1 MRKLKYLIIGLGVVV
16 AVTYAALAILLV
28 NSSLIR
34 VPNAAGFTAKEA
46 LAGAQEAARAW
57 QSDAQ
62 LVSANASWRG
72 LPPDELMTEE
82 VSWAYTFFSPQ
93 AREVRIWSV
102 TPQGATAADTIDAS
116 PNTRVLDF
124 AAWEVDSPQVLTA
137 FLDHGGSGFLEEN
150 PEATISLRLG
160 PSEDGESPIWL
171 AFGISSSNRSTLTV
185 QVDPVS
191 GEVKTSGS

>member
-1 MRKLKYLIIGLGVVV
+1 MRKLKYLIIGLGLLV
-16 AVTYAALAILLV
+16 AVTYGILAILLV
-28 NSSLIR
+28 NSSFTR
-34 VPNAAGFTAKEA
+34 VPDSPGFTAKEA
-46 LAGAQEAARAW
+46 FPRALEAARAW

-72 LPPDELMTEE
+72 LRPEELMAEE
-82 VSWAYTFFSPQ
+82 VSWSFAFFSPQ
-93 AREVRIWSV
+93 ARSVRIWSM
-102 TPQGATAADTIDAS
+102 TAQGAAAVETINAS
-116 PNTRVLDF
+116 PKTRALES

-137 FLDHGGSGFLEEN
+137 FLNHGGSGFLEAN
-150 PEATISLRLG
+150 PEATVSLRLG

-191 GEVKTSGS
+191 GEVRTSGS